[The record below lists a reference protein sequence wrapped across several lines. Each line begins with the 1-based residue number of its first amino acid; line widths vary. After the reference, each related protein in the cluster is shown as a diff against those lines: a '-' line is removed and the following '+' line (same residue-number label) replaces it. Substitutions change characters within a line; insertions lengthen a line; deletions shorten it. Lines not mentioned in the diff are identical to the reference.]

1 MTDFRLPETRYA
13 LSGDISIAYQ
23 AMGVVT
29 DLVAGAGLKFAERG
43 SFELK
48 GLPGRWDLFA
58 ASG

>member
-1 MTDFRLPETRYA
+1 MSHRGSDEVLVSR
-13 LSGDISIAYQ
+13 
-23 AMGVVT
+23 VVT
-29 DLVAGAGLKFAERG
+29 DLVAGAGSKFAERG